1 MTVRDDIEN
10 APEEVQVVHAA
21 MMENARQ
28 RWSEEDMKILRPVY
42 THRGDSGYAG
52 GYELDGSWIVGPN
65 YEGMGPWMMWKDG
78 VWSYRGG
85 RADKTMPG
93 GFSEALA
100 NAKIFFT
107 G

>member
-1 MTVRDDIEN
+1 MVERDDVEN
-10 APEEVQVVHAA
+10 APEEVQAVHKA

-28 RWSEEDMKILRPVY
+28 RWTEEEMEYLRPVY
-42 THRGDSGYAG
+42 THRGD
-52 GYELDGSWIVGPN
+52 
-65 YEGMGPWMMWKDG
+65 KDG

-93 GFSEALA
+93 GFEEAMS